1 LALAPPSIPR
11 NHGEMIPITP
21 HLALADS
28 EIQFK
33 FIRAS
38 GPGGQNVNKV
48 ATAVQLRFDIAHSR
62 SLPAD
67 VRARLIT
74 LAGKRVSGDHV
85 LIIDARRF
93 RTQERNRQ
101 DAIARLVVLIRKAT
115 EKPKLRRKTK
125 PTQASKKRRLEA
137 KLRRSDAKRR
147 RGLVRY
153 SEE

>member
-1 LALAPPSIPR
+1 
-11 NHGEMIPITP
+11 MIPITP
-21 HLALADS
+21 HLALADN
-28 EIQFK
+28 EIQLK

-48 ATAVQLRFDIAHSR
+48 ATAVQLRFDLGHSR

-67 VRARLIT
+67 VRARLLA
-74 LAGKRVSGDHV
+74 LAGNRVSSNNV

-101 DAIARLVVLIRKAT
+101 DAIARLVALIRKAAET
-115 EKPKLRRKTK
+115 PKLRRKTK
-125 PTQASKKRRLEA
+125 PTHASKKRRLEA
-137 KLRRSDAKRR
+137 KLRRSDAKRG
-147 RGLVRY
+147 RGTVRY